1 MQSVLILI
9 ASPDDPAVTPDV
21 ARAAATPLTAP
32 DAPVWL
38 ADGVACEIGFALP
51 AGAERTEL
59 EAAVRDAIGTAPI
72 DVAIL
77 PADGRRKALLVADM
91 DSTMIGEECI
101 DELGALSGLG
111 AEIAAITER
120 AMRGELDFAGAVR
133 ERVGLMKGLDASAI
147 GRVISE
153 RISYT
158 PGGRE
163 LVQTMRS
170 HSAFTALVSGGFTAF
185 TAHVADH
192 LGFDDNRG
200 NRLVI
205 EGGVLAGTIEEPVL
219 GRAAKVEALKR
230 YCAEKNIMPMA
241 TIAVGDGA
249 NDLDMLD
256 AAGMG
261 VAFHA
266 KPIVAEA
273 ARVRVDH
280 GDLTA
285 LLYLQGYRR
294 QEFTR

>member
-9 ASPDDPAVTPDV
+9 TNPREPVLTPD
-21 ARAAATPLTAP
+21 AADTAAAALPSPGT
-32 DAPVWL
+32 PVWL
-38 ADGVACEIGFALP
+38 ADGIACEVAFTLP
-51 AGAERTEL
+51 DGTEFS
-59 EAAVRDAIGTAPI
+59 EIENTVRQAIGQAPI
-72 DVAIL
+72 DVAAL

-101 DELGALSGLG
+101 DELGVLTGLG
-111 AEIAAITER
+111 VEIAAITER
-120 AMRGELDFAGAVR
+120 AMRGELNFAGAVR

-147 GRVISE
+147 DRVISE

-163 LVQTMRS
+163 LVQTMRA
-170 HSAFTALVSGGFTAF
+170 HNAFTALVSGGFTAF
-185 TAHVADH
+185 TAHVASQI
-192 LGFDDNRG
+192 GFEDNQG

-205 EGGVLAGTIEEPVL
+205 EDGRLAGTIEEPVL

-230 YCAEKNIMPMA
+230 YCAERSIA
-241 TIAVGDGA
+241 TDAALAVGDGA
-249 NDLDMLD
+249 NDLDMLGT
-256 AAGMG
+256 AGLG

-273 ARVRVDH
+273 ARVRIDH

-294 QEFTR
+294 SEFSG